1 MLLLIRCSQS
11 ANRLQQFYQNWK
23 FLSSVYSFITSPGT
37 LPQEIVICFHWGILG
52 PACSGVSWVS
62 LFYYHRWKHIFP
74 WCRGREAVIPKAK
87 PRAWH
92 LYLDWRLFSHFD
104 ALTTHP
110 TALIFQTA
118 GGSAMFLPPT
128 TKSKT
133 SQKSETQQPGAKSDS
148 LRGFRV
154 FLGRITFWWGQ
165 NRHLFLSF
173 HLLFTINRMRIGK
186 IIRIQCFLS
195 TRHSSRG
202 SASITYPWLCELIS
216 HKVYKG
222 FPVNTDGKEHACQC
236 RRHKKHEFNPWVG
249 KIPWRGAWQPIP
261 VFLLEESCG
270 QRSPA
275 GYSP

>member
-1 MLLLIRCSQS
+1 MLLLKRCSQS

-87 PRAWH
+87 PGAWH

-148 LRGFRV
+148 LKGIQSAPGKNY
-154 FLGRITFWWGQ
+154 FLVRSKWTS
-165 NRHLFLSF
+165 FLEF
-173 HLLFTINRMRIGK
+173 
-186 IIRIQCFLS
+186 
-195 TRHSSRG
+195 SS
-202 SASITYPWLCELIS
+202 I
-216 HKVYKG
+216 VY
-222 FPVNTDGKEHACQC
+222 N
-236 RRHKKHEFNPWVG
+236 
-249 KIPWRGAWQPIP
+249 
-261 VFLLEESCG
+261 
-270 QRSPA
+270 
-275 GYSP
+275 